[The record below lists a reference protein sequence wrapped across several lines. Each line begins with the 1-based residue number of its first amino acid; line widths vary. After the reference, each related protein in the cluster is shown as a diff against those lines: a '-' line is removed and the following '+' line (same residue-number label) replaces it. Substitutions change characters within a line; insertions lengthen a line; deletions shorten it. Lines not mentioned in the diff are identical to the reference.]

1 MSDVLTGDI
10 VSVNLPTVGHR
21 EGRVIGQH
29 IDYAGRLIVQVQF
42 EPGNYYNAWWDAFT
56 TASHLSSPDILTVR
70 APTVT
75 RVRRTTYINGP
86 RVTQQ
91 VIERTYY

>member
-1 MSDVLTGDI
+1 MSDLLAGDI
-10 VSVNLPTVGHR
+10 VAVNLPTVGHR

-42 EPGNYYNAWWDAFT
+42 EPGNYYNAW
-56 TASHLSSPDILTVR
+56 
-70 APTVT
+70 APAVT
-75 RVRRTTYINGP
+75 RVRRTTYISP
-86 RVTQQ
+86 APHTQQ